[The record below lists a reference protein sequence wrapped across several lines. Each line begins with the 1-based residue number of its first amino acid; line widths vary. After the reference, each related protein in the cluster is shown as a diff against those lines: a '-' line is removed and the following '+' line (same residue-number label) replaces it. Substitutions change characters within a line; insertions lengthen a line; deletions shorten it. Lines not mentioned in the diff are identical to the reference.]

1 LAQEFFAP
9 AVARII
15 RLRRQTDPLATLASS
30 QRKQESHEEQRKQE
44 RAARH
49 RPKRD
54 CLGER
59 STAPFTVSA
68 TDSNAKWR

>member
-1 LAQEFFAP
+1 LAQEFLAP

-15 RLRRQTDPLATLASS
+15 GLRRQTDPLTALAS
-30 QRKQESHEEQRKQE
+30 RKRKEECHEEQRKQGV
-44 RAARH
+44 AARH
-49 RPKRD
+49 RPERD

-59 STAPFTVSA
+59 STAPFTLSA